1 MISGPNHLETT
12 RFAFISYNA
21 SIFLVSYPSTTCS
34 FPPIISCP
42 SAMVAIEDHQSIF
55 QPLIDRKPIKTNHD
69 TTSDDSTSNVGILI
83 RFISVILVGI
93 LSFWA
98 NHEASKGFD
107 ITVLN
112 NVARDSLAGQRFH
125 LFYVANDKVTR
136 IVLHASDFIEHLLYP
151 SDDDI
156 PKKQVNSVVVR
167 LVSVNLTKAV
177 VENDRNFVVNISPSV
192 MEEANVDRALVS
204 AIRRGMARVWLWDG
218 RGSGAPPEL
227 VEGMVEYVRMAAEG
241 FGGLKSDFSVRNI
254 PAGEGYA
261 WWEDKDPVAL
271 ATLLRYYEGYSKGF
285 IQRLNR
291 AMKYKWHDGTVNDA
305 LGMPL
310 QNICGEYNF
319 SKASY

>member
-1 MISGPNHLETT
+1 MALQVALDYACGYGGTDCSEIQLGRSCYNPNTVRDHAS
-12 RFAFISYNA
+12 FAFNNFYQKNPVPNSCNFGGTAVIT
-21 SIFLVSYPSTTCS
+21 STDPT
-34 FPPIISCP
+34 
-42 SAMVAIEDHQSIF
+42 MVAIEDHQSLF
-55 QPLIDRKPIKTNHD
+55 QPLIDRKLIKTNND

-112 NVARDSLAGQRFH
+112 NVARDFPAGQRFH

-151 SDDDI
+151 SDNDI

-204 AIRRGMARVWLWDG
+204 VIRRGMARVWLWELGWQRVRCSAGACGRHGGVRKDG
-218 RGSGAPPEL
+218 CGRVWWPE
-227 VEGMVEYVRMAAEG
+227 
-241 FGGLKSDFSVRNI
+241 K
-254 PAGEGYA
+254 
-261 WWEDKDPVAL
+261 
-271 ATLLRYYEGYSKGF
+271 
-285 IQRLNR
+285 
-291 AMKYKWHDGTVNDA
+291 
-305 LGMPL
+305 
-310 QNICGEYNF
+310 
-319 SKASY
+319 